1 MDWRLLAV
9 RLGQGRYVD
18 PELVVVEQQ
27 ELVVL
32 LPVGFVV
39 QEALEVLEEVE
50 LATFVDLEAL
60 GDPGECAEVLEKGG
74 PRVGKVQSN
83 CIGILE
89 ACPPPQ

>member
-1 MDWRLLAV
+1 
-9 RLGQGRYVD
+9 LGQGRYGD
-18 PELVVVEQQ
+18 PEPVVVEQQ
-27 ELVVL
+27 EPVA

-50 LATFVDLEAL
+50 LAPFADLEAL
-60 GDPGECAEVLEKGG
+60 GDLGECAEVLAKGG

>member
-1 MDWRLLAV
+1 MLAV
-9 RLGQGRYVD
+9 HLDQGRLGD
-18 PELVVVEQQ
+18 PELVVAVQQ
-27 ELVVL
+27 ELVEL

-39 QEALEVLEEVE
+39 LGALEVLEEVE
-50 LATFVDLEAL
+50 LVPFVDLEAL
-60 GDPGECAEVLEKGG
+60 GVPGECAEVLEKGG

>member
-1 MDWRLLAV
+1 MLAI
-9 RLGQGRYVD
+9 RLGQGRLGD
-18 PELVVVEQQ
+18 AELVVAVQQ
-27 ELVVL
+27 ELVEL

-39 QEALEVLEEVE
+39 QGALEVLEEVE
-50 LATFVDLEAL
+50 LAPFVDMEAL
-60 GDPGECAEVLEKGG
+60 GDPGECAVALEKGE